1 MHIPVLLNNV
11 LNHAKPQSGE
21 NVIDCTFG
29 RGGYSRAFL
38 QAGCHVTAFDT
49 DVTAQESA
57 DILLTDYPQQF
68 KFIHSQFSKI
78 ADFCSPQSADII
90 VFDIGV
96 SSPQLDNSE
105 RGFSFLRDGPLD
117 MRMGNT
123 KKTAADLVNNLSEK
137 DLADLFY
144 HLGEETASRK
154 FARLICTRRNE
165 KPFETTKDL
174 ADLISKHSSH
184 YTKTGR
190 KKNHPATLIF
200 QALRI
205 AVNDELNEF
214 QTALSQCKDILKP
227 NGRLVMVTF
236 HSLEDRIA
244 KHYCKTYSF
253 TEKTSKYA
261 VVKPTPQNYYTLL
274 TKKSETAS
282 DDEIKNNPRAS
293 CAKLR
298 AVMRTDYN
306 DV

>member
-11 LNHAKPQSGE
+11 LNHATPQSGE

-49 DVTAQESA
+49 DATAQESA
-57 DILLTDYPQQF
+57 DILSTDYPQHF

-78 ADFCSPQSADII
+78 ADFCPPQSADII

-123 KKTAADLVNNLSEK
+123 KKTAADLVNNLSE
-137 DLADLFY
+137 
-144 HLGEETASRK
+144 
-154 FARLICTRRNE
+154 
-165 KPFETTKDL
+165 KDL

-261 VVKPTPQNYYTLL
+261 AVKPTPQNYYTLL

-306 DV
+306 EPLQE